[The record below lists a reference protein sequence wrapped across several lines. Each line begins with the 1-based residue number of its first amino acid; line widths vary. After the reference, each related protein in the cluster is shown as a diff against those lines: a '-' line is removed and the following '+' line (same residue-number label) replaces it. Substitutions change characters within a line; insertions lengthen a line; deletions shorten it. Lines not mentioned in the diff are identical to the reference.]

1 MQLLDM
7 IHEDT
12 VDTAG
17 IELHQLRMHLSEE
30 VKFFLTRPLR
40 PYSVLI
46 DWGSPSMMEE
56 PEWIVSL
63 DDAWWFGR

>member
-17 IELHQLRMHLSEE
+17 IELHQLCMHLSEE

-56 PEWIVSL
+56 PE
-63 DDAWWFGR
+63 